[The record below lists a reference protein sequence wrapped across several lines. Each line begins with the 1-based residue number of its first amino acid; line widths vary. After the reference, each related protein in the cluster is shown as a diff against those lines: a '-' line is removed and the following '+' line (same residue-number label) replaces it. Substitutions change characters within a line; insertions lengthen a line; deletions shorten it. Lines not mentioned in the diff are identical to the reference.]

1 MREIFKLTPIERI
14 AQKTL
19 FILMILLIIVV
30 LKGVYNQDHKI
41 NQDII
46 LVPGMYGIGVLFL
59 SIYSINGF
67 TSGNIV
73 RNWIISNRL
82 SGPVFHSTFSIIKS
96 RNKMTPNEALI
107 LTTKICGSITL
118 CAAFFLT
125 YKALIFLYHQ

>member
-1 MREIFKLTPIERI
+1 MREIFKLTPIEKI

-19 FILMILLIIVV
+19 FILMISLMFVV

-46 LVPGMYGIGVLFL
+46 LVSCMYGIGIIFFL
-59 SIYSINGF
+59 IYSINGF

-96 RNKMTPNEALI
+96 RRKITPDEALI
-107 LTTKICGSITL
+107 LTTKIYGSITL

-125 YKALIFLYHQ
+125 YKAFIFLSNQ